1 MPSPHGDSYQ
11 MTHGIAQTE
20 GSWETSAPEPPDPV
34 QNANFEL
41 LSPQY
46 LRYQFMAW
54 HMVTRCL

>member
-1 MPSPHGDSYQ
+1 MTLMPSPHGDSYQ

-46 LRYQFMAW
+46 LRYQFMA
-54 HMVTRCL
+54 